1 MNQQTIKIKIGY
13 RIYEVDKNISISSI
27 KKKDKN
33 KLGLRKQNKNMA
45 QLIKTKQ
52 AFTNPV
58 MGGNMGY
65 GSYAGISRVTCPTF
79 YDAGREME

>member
-1 MNQQTIKIKIGY
+1 MNQQTIKVKIGY
-13 RIYEVDKNISISSI
+13 RIYDVDKNISISSI

-33 KLGLRKQNKNMA
+33 KLGLRKQNKNMK

-52 AFTNPV
+52 AFAKPV
-58 MGGNMGY
+58 MGGNMEY
-65 GSYAGISRVTCPTF
+65 GSYAGISRVTYPTF